1 MTITTRAPGKLFIAG
16 EYAVVEP
23 GHPSILVAVDRFIT
37 VSLTDSPDVGHVH
50 SSEYGRLPVEWRWD
64 AESGEIVVDHHPYD
78 YVTSAIDMMERLRG
92 ERSIE
97 PRPFDLHI
105 ESELD
110 DVNGQKYGL
119 GSSAA
124 VVVATIAAINEFYE
138 LGLSGLDRFKI
149 ALLATIA
156 VSPRSSGG
164 DIASSTFGGW
174 ISYSSPDRAALLES
188 MASSTVT
195 ECLKADGWAPLSVK
209 QLPLPDRLRLVVGWT
224 GSPSSTEALVGSV
237 KKASPT
243 DSPAYTTFLANSDR
257 VVHGLTEALESGD
270 PALAQG
276 LLREAR
282 ENLLL
287 LQETSGITIETE
299 KLKTLCKIAEQHGG
313 AAKPSGAGGGD
324 CGIALTANGVDVES
338 MRGAWEEAGIR
349 PLDLTVYEQEVAA

>member
-37 VSLTDSPDVGHVH
+37 VSLTESPDVGHIH

-64 AESGEIVVDHHPYD
+64 GESGEIVVDHHPYD

-92 ERSIE
+92 ERSLE

-124 VVVATIAAINEFYE
+124 VVVATIAAINEFYG

-174 ISYSSPDRAALLES
+174 IVYSSPDRTALLADMGS
-188 MASSTVT
+188 LSVS
-195 ECLKADGWAPLSVK
+195 ECLETDGWEPFTVR
-209 QLPLPDRLRLVVGWT
+209 QLPVPDNLRLVVGWT

-243 DSPAYTTFLANSDR
+243 DSPAYTTFLDSSDEI
-257 VVHGLTEALESGD
+257 VDGLTEALENHDSSR
-270 PALAQG
+270 AQD
-276 LLREAR
+276 LLRQAR
-282 ENLLL
+282 KNLLL

-299 KLKTLCKIAEQHGG
+299 KLSRLCTIAEQHGG

-324 CGIALTANGVDVES
+324 CGIALTDRAADLET
-338 MRGAWEEAGIR
+338 MRAAWEDAGIR
-349 PLDLTVYEQEVAA
+349 PLDLTVHEQEVVA

>member
-23 GHPSILVAVDRFIT
+23 GHPSILVAVDRYIT
-37 VSLTDSPDVGHVH
+37 VTLTQSPDVGHIH

-64 AESGEIVVDHHPYD
+64 AESGGIVVDHHPYD
-78 YVTSAIDMMERLRG
+78 YVTSAIEVMERLRG
-92 ERSIE
+92 ERQIP
-97 PRPFDLHI
+97 PRLFDLQI

-110 DVNGQKYGL
+110 DANGQKYGL

-124 VVVATIAAINEFYE
+124 VVAATIAAINEFYE
-138 LGLSGLDRFKI
+138 LELTALERFKA

-174 ISYSSPDRAALLES
+174 ISYSSPDRAALIET
-188 MASSTVT
+188 MATSSVTDSLRAEGWGPLTVR
-195 ECLKADGWAPLSVK
+195 PLSV
-209 QLPLPDRLRLVVGWT
+209 PDHLRLVVGWT

-237 KKASPT
+237 KKASPA
-243 DSPAYTTFLANSDR
+243 DSPAYTTFLESSDR
-257 VVHGLTEALESGD
+257 IVDCLTAALEASD
-270 PALAQG
+270 TVLAQR

-287 LQETSGITIETE
+287 LQSTSGITIETE
-299 KLKTLCKIAEQHGG
+299 NLRRLCEIAEEHGG

-324 CGIALTANGVDVES
+324 CGIALADCGADLEA
-338 MRGAWEEAGIR
+338 MRAAWAKAGIR
-349 PLDLTVYEQEVAA
+349 PLDLTVHEQKDAA